1 MRILFIR
8 HGDPDYENDTL
19 TKKGRREA
27 ELLSKRAESLNMGKC
42 YVSPLGRAQDTAR
55 PCLEKTDKTAET
67 LDWLHEFRAK
77 LDINK
82 APELAKA
89 YPDVEMNGESYLPRI
104 VWDMAPGY
112 LTEHSEYM
120 DKDVWTESLVAQC
133 SDMVEIYNK
142 VINEFD
148 TLLAKYGYVREN
160 GHYRVEKESTE
171 TITLFCHFGLICVL
185 LSHLWNVSPFT
196 LWNSF
201 ALAPTSVTEVVTEER
216 KQGVA
221 YFRGLKIGDISHL
234 YAGGEEP
241 SFAARFCETY
251 SNKEQRH

>member
-19 TKKGRREA
+19 TQKGRREA
-27 ELLSKRAESLNMGKC
+27 ELLAKRAPSLHMGEC

-55 PCLEKTDKTAET
+55 PCLEKVECSAQT
-67 LDWLHEFRAK
+67 LEWLHEYWAK

-82 APELAKA
+82 APELAKV
-89 YPDVEMNGESYLPRI
+89 YPDVEKKGDEYLPRV
-104 VWDMAPGY
+104 VWDMLPGY
-112 LTEHSEYM
+112 LTEHEEYT
-120 DKDVWTESLVAQC
+120 DKQAWRTSLVAQC
-133 SDMVEIYNK
+133 SDMESIYDEIIEK
-142 VINEFD
+142 FD
-148 TLLAKYGYVREN
+148 AFLADHGYVREN

-171 TITLFCHFGLICVL
+171 TVTFFCHFGLICVL

-196 LWNSF
+196 LWSSL
-201 ALAPTSVTEVVTEER
+201 ALAPTSVTELVTEER
-216 KQGVA
+216 EQGTA
-221 YFRGLKIGDISHL
+221 YFRGLKIGDVSHL

-241 SFAARFCETY
+241 SFAARFCEVY

>member
-1 MRILFIR
+1 MRILLIR

-19 TKKGRREA
+19 TEKGCREA
-27 ELLSKRAESLNMGKC
+27 DLLAKRAASLYLGEC
-42 YVSPLGRAQDTAR
+42 YVSPLGRAQRTAK
-55 PCLEKTDKTAET
+55 PCLETVSCKAET
-67 LDWLHEFRAK
+67 LDWLQEFPAK

-82 APELAKA
+82 VPELASV
-89 YPDVEMNGESYLPRI
+89 YPDVEMDGEKYRPRI
-104 VWDMAPGY
+104 VWDMLPEY
-112 LTEHSEYM
+112 LTEHKEYM
-120 DKDVWTESLVAQC
+120 DKDAWRQSLVAQY
-133 SDMVEIYNK
+133 SDMVEIYDK
-142 VINEFD
+142 VIEEFD
-148 TLLAKYGYVREN
+148 ALLAKHGYIREN

-201 ALAPTSVTEVVTEER
+201 ALAPTSVTELVTEER

-234 YAGGEEP
+234 YAGNEES